1 LINLPFFI
9 ISTKNKSKFTTANF
23 AIGSCIS
30 AIAQKMDFMTI
41 MKKKIHNV
49 ILPLPKKVHSLFWI
63 FLSAFPIFVFPME
76 VHLKGSVANNL
87 WTFQQMPI
95 LQLTIVSAIESN
107 PGERVSGAYER
118 SEQKVQENSNSISQL
133 LIEKSTFASGKK
145 IFQANCSVCHIGGT
159 NIIIPEKNL
168 KKNALEANGMNTLNS
183 ISYQIINGKNGM
195 PAFGGRLQED
205 EIEILASYVL
215 KQSLTNF
222 AEN

>member
-1 LINLPFFI
+1 
-9 ISTKNKSKFTTANF
+9 
-23 AIGSCIS
+23 
-30 AIAQKMDFMTI
+30 
-41 MKKKIHNV
+41 
-49 ILPLPKKVHSLFWI
+49 
-63 FLSAFPIFVFPME
+63 ME

-107 PGERVSGAYER
+107 PGER